1 MKRIT
6 ALLLAV
12 LCILPLAACNR
23 TDDNNGDPRIGEDSV
38 KTYNDTEWLNEDP
51 YISDLDTK
59 DFDVQYIRAGIKA
72 ENYIYPAVRIFRT
85 EEELKDYLTNETHM
99 GENLLNA
106 CEKYDDEYFENR
118 MLVAV
123 LLEEG
128 SGSIRHEVERIGV
141 DSGDLWVEIKSI
153 VPEVGTCDMAWWHV
167 LIEPEAGVEV
177 ESEEDI
183 VVFLDGR
190 NATEKHTIASHS
202 KGYANISVTLKDGWE
217 YDIVDETDTNEFAIN
232 IYPAGQSQNKIR
244 IAYFNGFGV
253 CGTGLEQET
262 IMLGRY
268 EAWMGTYDN
277 NTVWD
282 FISLQGLPGDYAI
295 LNEGGEKWWS
305 EYGEDAMQILAT
317 LKVADGYITSSDAI
331 KIARDKLQ
339 TEYDEVTTS
348 YNAKD
353 GIWTVS
359 MSRREKENLYHMTV
373 TVDIYGNIQEMYNP
387 DEIICAEKPVIYLYP
402 TEETEVTVKLK
413 LDGELTCTYPAY
425 HNGWT
430 VTAHPDGKLID
441 ENGREYYCLYWEGET
456 HARYD
461 FSRGFCVKGEDTAMF
476 LENVLAMIGLTE
488 REANEFIIY
497 WLPQMERNAYNLI
510 SFQANAY
517 TDSAELN
524 ITPAPDSLLRVFMAW
539 KPLDTAVDIEPQKFA
554 GFERSGF
561 SVVEWGGAKVK

>member
-1 MKRIT
+1 MKKIT

-12 LCILPLAACNR
+12 FCILPLAACNR
-23 TDDNNGDPRIGEDSV
+23 TDDNNGDHRIGEDSV
-38 KTYNDTEWLNEDP
+38 KTYNDTDWLNEDP

-59 DFDVQYIRAGIKA
+59 DFDVQYIRAGIKS
-72 ENYIYPAVRIFRT
+72 ENYIYPAARIFRT
-85 EEELKDYLTNETHM
+85 EEELKTYLKTETHM
-99 GENLLNA
+99 SENLLNA

-190 NATEKHTIASHS
+190 NATEKHTVASHS

-217 YDIVDETDTNEFAIN
+217 YDIVDEAETNEFAIN

-253 CGTGLEQET
+253 CGNGLAQEQ

-268 EAWMGTYDN
+268 KAWMGTYDN

-317 LKVADGYITSSDAI
+317 LKVADGYVTSSDAI

-339 TEYDEVTTS
+339 TEYDEVTTT

-373 TVDIYGNIQEMYNP
+373 TVDVYGNIQEMYNP

-425 HNGWT
+425 HDGWT
-430 VTAHPDGKLID
+430 VTAHPDGTLTD
-441 ENGREYYCLYWEGET
+441 ANGREYYCLYWEGET
-456 HARYD
+456 YTQYD
-461 FSRGFCVKGEDTAMF
+461 FSHGFCVKGEDTAAF
-476 LENVLAMIGLTE
+476 LENVLAQISLTE

-497 WLPQMERNAYNLI
+497 WLPQMEQNPYNLI
-510 SFQANAY
+510 AFQADAY
-517 TDSAELN
+517 TDSAELE

-539 KPLDTAVDIEPQKFA
+539 KPLDTAVDIEPQEFA

-561 SVVEWGGAKVK
+561 TVVEWGGAKVQ